1 MKPKNPKNLSH
12 QAARMIM
19 LGALL
24 TLPAAS
30 VALAQGTQQERSDC
44 MGDAFK
50 FCGSDIPNVDAIEA
64 CLKSNLN
71 QLSPECRTEFE
82 PTSRSRMKREHF
94 G

>member
-1 MKPKNPKNLSH
+1 MKSTKLFCR
-12 QAARMIM
+12 AVGLAM

-24 TLPAAS
+24 SVPAAS

-50 FCGSDIPNVDAIEA
+50 FCASDIPNVEAIEA
-64 CLKSNLN
+64 CLKGNLN
-71 QLSPECRTEFE
+71 ELSPSCRTEFE

-94 G
+94 S

>member
-1 MKPKNPKNLSH
+1 MKSTKLLCRT
-12 QAARMIM
+12 ARRFM

-24 TLPAAS
+24 SIPAAS

-50 FCGSDIPNVDAIEA
+50 FCGSAIPNVEAIEA

-71 QLSPECRTEFE
+71 ELSPLCRTEFE

-94 G
+94 S